1 MNTDRLLKEL
11 AKREVVSPAVLSK
24 LADKLA
30 DKTDQPSP
38 RSVAKFLVDQGH
50 LTVSQAK
57 RALRAILTPE
67 ESAILDAAPLSSAD
81 DLPDLPSLSK
91 VHASAGSAAGQSGVG
106 VANLSASSDEVS
118 SQAKGKKGKKKRKK
132 GQTGWDSPL
141 MMLGGGGLI
150 LMLLVGGVILIVMRW
165 ESADQKFTGAQEA
178 YDQGSYPQ
186 AIADFED
193 FLKKHPGHKQASL
206 ARVRLGTARI
216 RQNTEVIQDY
226 ERALAVAEE
235 ESDVIEDEE
244 AFREGQGELSA
255 LLPTIAK
262 KLSEKA
268 DEATEVDQMQK
279 YVDLTT
285 KALELCGNTKL
296 IPGKLRDEGQ
306 LNAIRDTL
314 QRIGMRQQ
322 ALEALQSTLDAMA
335 AASEAGDPA
344 EAYAAQTEFV
354 KAHPELSDDQRLKD
368 AIAAAVAAEKSLIA
382 FVEEPQYA
390 ETGEPESPVVA
401 ELAVA
406 RPRVKG
412 EAPANGVAVFRLA
425 GGLYG
430 VSAKDGKLLWRR
442 PVGGAHASLTPTRID
457 GDWLTF
463 DANRQELVRL
473 KSENGDLV
481 WRVPLGDAIAQ
492 PVVARDKI
500 LCAGESGRLF
510 VVEAASGNL
519 LGHVKFAQSLRSP
532 PAYSQEAGAI
542 YLAGEHSSF
551 YTLSADDFSCLGVAY
566 LGHSGG
572 SITAAPIAVLG
583 RVVAFENSGARTS
596 TLHVLGASDGPVADT
611 LLRSRRVNGLVK
623 QPPEVFARRF
633 ALVSDAGQV
642 DVYEVSTEDDSQPIV
657 LIASRQPTRPE
668 RGAHYAQVVDAEIWL
683 ADTGLAKYSIAPAGN
698 RLPVRDIEQKFSR
711 DTFLHPLIRVDGVLV
726 HARKRRGKPGVSIAA
741 SDVATGKVY
750 WETDLAAPPAGAPVS
765 LQDAQGIL
773 HATAAGSVFVTRR
786 PEQRFS
792 TINSPI
798 DTGNAQQEPAVF
810 EAAAGVT
817 NGAVYWAMDEGRAA
831 AIVGAKTTPTFD
843 LPGRLAC
850 EPTQFGDGWV
860 VPLAIGQVH
869 YLARDGA
876 LLAAPYQPVLRP
888 GQQIQWL
895 PAGADADAVVI
906 ASSDAIY
913 ALQLIKE
920 DPAQLELAA
929 QIEAVGDERVIGRV
943 AVVDGHA
950 FLPRRDGRLTVL
962 SAASLEPTAT
972 VDLGGTALW
981 GPFPAPGGVVLA
993 TSAGELL
1000 FAGTEPSDQ
1009 PIWRK
1014 QVAASDLIG
1023 APLVQQDSVTVAFGS
1038 GGIARF
1044 GIAAGE
1050 EIATADVGQRLATG
1064 PSAFGQGLLVA
1075 TPDGAVVVVREM

>member
-11 AKREVVSPAVLSK
+11 AKREVVSDAVLKK

-38 RSVAKFLVDQGH
+38 RAVAKFLVDQGH

-67 ESAILDAAPLSSAD
+67 ESAILDAAPLSAAD
-81 DLPDLPSLSK
+81 DLPDLPSLSQ
-91 VHASAGSAAGQSGVG
+91 VHGSAGGGASQSSVWVADLGSESGESAKPS
-106 VANLSASSDEVS
+106 
-118 SQAKGKKGKKKRKK
+118 KGKKPKKKKK

-141 MMLGGGGLI
+141 MLLGGGGLI
-150 LMLLVGGVILIVMRW
+150 LMLLVGAVILVVMQW

-193 FLKKHPGHKQASL
+193 FLKKHPSHNQASL

-216 RQNTEVIQDY
+216 RQNTEVMQDY
-226 ERALAVAEE
+226 ERALAVAVEE
-235 ESDVIEDEE
+235 ADVIEDED

-262 KLSEKA
+262 KLSEQA
-268 DEATEVDQMQK
+268 DQATEVDQMQK

-322 ALEALQSTLDAMA
+322 ALEALQSTLEEMT
-335 AASEAGDPA
+335 AASGDGNPAG
-344 EAYAAQTEFV
+344 AYAAQTEFV
-354 KAHPELSDDQRLKD
+354 KAHPELSEDQRLKD
-368 AIAAAVAAEKSLIA
+368 AIAAAVAAEKSLVA
-382 FVEEPQYA
+382 FVEEPRAAQT
-390 ETGEPESPVVA
+390 EEPESPVVA

-412 EAPANGVAVFRLA
+412 AAPAAGVAVFRLA

-430 VSAKDGKLLWRR
+430 VSAEDGRLLWRR
-442 PVGGAHASLTPTRID
+442 AVGGAQASLAPSHID

-463 DANRQELVRL
+463 DAKRRELVRL
-473 KSENGDLV
+473 KSETGDLV
-481 WRVPLGDAIAQ
+481 WRVTLDDEVAQ
-492 PVVARDKI
+492 PVIARDKI
-500 LCAGESGRLF
+500 LCAGQTGKLY

-519 LGHVKFAQSLRSP
+519 LGHVDFAQPLQSP
-532 PAYSQEAGAI
+532 PAYSEQANAI

-551 YTLSADDFSCLGVAY
+551 YTLSADDFSCLGVTY
-566 LGHSGG
+566 LGHSKG
-572 SITAAPIAVLG
+572 SITAPPVVVVG
-583 RVVAFENSGARTS
+583 RVVVFENSGAHTS
-596 TLHVLGASDGPVADT
+596 LLHVLGASSGPVADT
-611 LLRSRRVNGLVK
+611 VLNSRRINGLVK

-633 ALVSDAGQV
+633 ALVTDAGQV
-642 DVYEVSTEDDSQPIV
+642 DVFEVSAEDDSQPVV

-668 RGAHYAQVVDAEIWL
+668 RGAHYAEVVDAEIWL

-698 RLPVRDIEQKFSR
+698 RLPVREIEQKFSR

-741 SDVATGKVY
+741 SDVKTGKVY

-765 LQDAQGIL
+765 LKDAQGIL
-773 HATAAGSVFVTRR
+773 HATAAGSVYVARR
-786 PEQRFS
+786 PDQRY
-792 TINSPI
+792 TALNTPI
-798 DTGNAQQEPAVF
+798 AAAEAQEPVVF
-810 EAAAGVT
+810 EAAAAAPG
-817 NGAVYWAMDEGRAA
+817 GAVYWSMEQGRAA
-831 AIVGAKTTPTFD
+831 AIVGADASPTFA
-843 LPGRLAC
+843 LPGKVAC
-850 EPTQFGDGWV
+850 EPTALGEGWV

-869 YLARDGA
+869 YLAKDGS

-888 GQQIQWL
+888 GSQIAWL
-895 PAGADADAVVI
+895 PAGAAGDEVVL
-906 ASSDAIY
+906 AGGDKVF
-913 ALQLIKE
+913 ALQVVKE

-929 QIEAVGDERVIGRV
+929 EIEATGDDQVVGRAAIVEGQ
-943 AVVDGHA
+943 A
-950 FLPRRDGRLTVL
+950 FLPRRDGRLTIH
-962 SAASLEPTAT
+962 SAASLEETASL
-972 VDLGGTALW
+972 DLGGTALW

-1000 FAGTEPSDQ
+1000 FVGPQSTDQ
-1009 PIWRK
+1009 PVWRK
-1014 QVAASDLIG
+1014 PIRASDLIG
-1023 APLVQQDSVTVAFGS
+1023 EPLIQSDSITVAFGS
-1038 GGIARF
+1038 GNVARF
-1044 GIAAGE
+1044 GLSSGE
-1050 EIATADVGQRLATG
+1050 DIATTDVGQRLATG
-1064 PSAFGQGLLVA
+1064 PTSFGQGMLLA
-1075 TPDGAVVVVREM
+1075 TPDGAVVVVRGM